1 MGKIRYTTP
10 DGIEQLVDLNEFGGH
25 ITIGR
30 TPDCAVYANSLSVSR
45 SHAQVWMEDNQYH
58 LLDLNS
64 SNGTF
69 LNGRKIEKAI
79 LTGGDLIK
87 CGEFT
92 MVFEDEAQ
100 DPYRSPSMV
109 EEINADDAAIE
120 DAGPSWEEM
129 QIKEGEISRL
139 NSLNAELKDNLVQMQ
154 ERIQALE
161 DEVSVARAQAA
172 EDANMARASQEQEL
186 EAAQQDISALTAQN
200 NQLTAQ
206 LQSLTS
212 QNAQLANQSK
222 DIGNQSS
229 QLNTQI
235 KDLNTQIKDL
245 AAQNKD
251 LNAQAK
257 EAATQ
262 NKELA
267 AQNKDLSAQLKDLS
281 AQQQKIMS
289 QLKERDDELD
299 KMRRAPPVVDGILP
313 AEELQLR
320 LEMLSLKEELY
331 RLRRSPSKNVS

>member
-92 MVFEDEAQ
+92 MVFEDDAQSQDQ
-100 DPYRSPSMV
+100 DPYRNPSLV
-109 EEINADDAAIE
+109 EELNVEDAAIE
-120 DAGPSWEEM
+120 DAGPSWEEL
-129 QIKEGEISRL
+129 QQKEEEINRL
-139 NSLNAELKDNLVQMQ
+139 RNVNAELEDKFAQAQD
-154 ERIQALE
+154 RAQALE
-161 DEVSVARAQAA
+161 EELAAARAQAA
-172 EDANMARASQEQEL
+172 DEINLTRASQEQEL

-200 NQLTAQ
+200 NQLTTQ
-206 LQSLTS
+206 IQGLST
-212 QNAQLANQSK
+212 QLANQSK
-222 DIGNQSS
+222 DIGQSS
-229 QLNTQI
+229 QLNAQI
-235 KDLNTQIKDL
+235 KELSTQNKDL
-245 AAQNKD
+245 GAQLKDSAAQTKD
-251 LNAQAK
+251 LNAQI
-257 EAATQ
+257 
-262 NKELA
+262 KELST
-267 AQNKDLSAQLKDLS
+267 QQRDLL
-281 AQQQKIMS
+281 S
-289 QLKERDDELD
+289 QLKEREDELD
-299 KMRRAPPVVDGILP
+299 KLRRAPPVVDGILP

-320 LEMLSLKEELY
+320 QEMISLKEELY
-331 RLRRSPSKNVS
+331 RLRRTPTKNVS